1 MRSGF
6 DATSELLTS
15 RRVVLGAMGVAAAS
29 ASVGTR
35 AAADE
40 GEVVL
45 HVYRDGALLDYEGF
59 REVQSNGAGEDGMDD
74 VLLNADTLTVAQ
86 GSPLYSADG
95 ATVRLGL
102 PGSGPYTL
110 SLSWSTSHGYSA
122 IMADLPGPGT
132 FDLHELA
139 AKSLHR
145 RQESR
150 LGGAS
155 DRVKSARAATQAE
168 LDRCAAFRVGA
179 EKGRSAQRCL
189 ELATTAQLLLDRE
202 AASTAPPEAL
212 IGVTF
217 TRVPS
222 TTEVNRLR
230 QLAGSGRRP
239 AVRIVLDDLGEI
251 DAWADAVG
259 AIQDTGSL
267 VVGQVCDSFLIGK
280 LSDEEWGSRLDTVFT
295 RLASVDVWEVG
306 NELGGNWL
314 GDKAVERV
322 TQAARRA
329 RSASRPTLLT
339 LYYQLGQDEPRYST
353 FTWAKAN
360 LTPGLME
367 LVDVVGLSIY
377 PQHHPLGS
385 GADRVL
391 AALAAAFPGHAIA
404 VTEAGYGAED
414 LNDGP
419 WWFGSADDIHA
430 ARREVARHITS
441 VGLGRARCWGAPFWW
456 YFLEDEAEPGG
467 AVGDILAEVAAE

>member
-1 MRSGF
+1 MRSGL

-15 RRVVLGAMGVAAAS
+15 RRTVLGATGVAAVS
-29 ASVGTR
+29 ASVVTR
-35 AAADE
+35 AAADG

-45 HVYRDGALLDYEGF
+45 HVYRGGALLDYEGF
-59 REVQSNGAGEDGMDD
+59 RRVQSNGAGENGMDD
-74 VLLNADTLTVAQ
+74 VLLNADTLTVVQ
-86 GSPLYSADG
+86 GSPLYSAEG

-102 PGSGPYTL
+102 PGSGSYTL
-110 SLSWSTSHGYSA
+110 CLSWPTSHGYSA

-145 RQESR
+145 SQESR
-150 LGGAS
+150 LAGAS

-168 LDRCAAFRVGA
+168 LERCSALQIGP
-179 EKGRSAQRCL
+179 EKGRSAERCL

-202 AASTAPPEAL
+202 AASIAPSEAL

-222 TTEVNRLR
+222 MAEVNRLR
-230 QLAGSGRRP
+230 QLADSGRRP
-239 AVRIVLDDLGEI
+239 AVRVVLDDLAEI
-251 DAWADAVG
+251 NAWADAVG

-267 VVGQVCDSFLIGK
+267 VVGQVCDSFLIRD
-280 LSDEEWGSRLDTVFT
+280 LTDAQWRARLDTVFT

-314 GDKAVERV
+314 GDKAIERV

-329 RSASRPTLLT
+329 RSASRPSLLT

-360 LTPGLME
+360 LTPALME

-385 GADRVL
+385 GADRIL
-391 AALAAAFPGHAIA
+391 TALAAAFPDHQIA

-467 AVGDILAEVAAE
+467 AVGDVLAEVAAK